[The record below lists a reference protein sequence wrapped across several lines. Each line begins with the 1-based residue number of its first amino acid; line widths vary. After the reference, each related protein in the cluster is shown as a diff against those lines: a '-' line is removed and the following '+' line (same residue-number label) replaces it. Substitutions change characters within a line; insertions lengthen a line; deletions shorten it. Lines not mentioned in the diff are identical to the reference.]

1 METNIASCNFTKY
14 IKRGP
19 NRWQHCPV
27 VRGKTGRVKQDLV
40 LVGGRIEHHPEGYYS
55 LDWREGGRRHRMSLG
70 KDASS
75 AQLALERHVAA
86 KRARAVGIA
95 VGEDWSGASPSVE
108 EACAEFL
115 DETRLQR
122 SPKTFKQYRTALAY
136 FQENCGRRRLA
147 EVDRRTLLDF
157 RQFLAEEKQLSSR
170 TIWTKMIVV
179 AQMLKTHGRN
189 KLLRRGDWPRYVERI
204 PQAYSP
210 EELKR
215 FFAACQPHDFL
226 LFQFFL
232 GSGFREKEVQF
243 LTWRDIS
250 PEEQLARVTAKSEC
264 GFFPKTWEEREV
276 LLPTHLVESLRAL
289 KASADP
295 DYPWVFA
302 SQTGRVSY
310 HFLERLKRIAWR
322 AGLNCRTCR
331 GKKNSDCRTGPHCKN
346 WFLHKFRATYA
357 TNQLRAGTDI
367 RTLQVW
373 LGHKDLASTMR
384 YLKAGHGKDLLERVN
399 AAFDVIAG
407 MDTPREQSPKVVVT

>member
-1 METNIASCNFTKY
+1 METNRASCNFTKY

-95 VGEDWSGASPSVE
+95 VAEDRSGASPSVA

-136 FQENCGRRRLA
+136 FQESCGRRRLA

-157 RQFLAEEKQLSSR
+157 RQFLAQEKRLSPR

-179 AQMLKTHGRN
+179 EQMLKTHGRN
-189 KLLRRGDWPRYVERI
+189 RLLRRGDWPRYVERI

-210 EELKR
+210 AELKR

-232 GSGFREKEVQF
+232 GSGFREREVQF

-250 PEEQLARVTAKSEC
+250 LEEQLARVTAKSEC
-264 GFFPKTWEEREV
+264 GFFPKTWV
-276 LLPTHLVESLRAL
+276 NSW
-289 KASADP
+289 ADVSCGSP
-295 DYPWVFA
+295 STVYLN
-302 SQTGRVSY
+302 TGINLSSFI
-310 HFLERLKRIAWR
+310 HFY
-322 AGLNCRTCR
+322 G
-331 GKKNSDCRTGPHCKN
+331 
-346 WFLHKFRATYA
+346 
-357 TNQLRAGTDI
+357 
-367 RTLQVW
+367 
-373 LGHKDLASTMR
+373 DL
-384 YLKAGHGKDLLERVN
+384 
-399 AAFDVIAG
+399 FCW
-407 MDTPREQSPKVVVT
+407 

>member
-1 METNIASCNFTKY
+1 MEKIASYNFTKY

-40 LVGGRIEHHPEGYYS
+40 LVGGRIELHPEGYYS
-55 LDWREGGRRHRMSLG
+55 LDWREGGRRHRLSLG

-95 VGEDWSGASPSVE
+95 VAEDRSGASPSVE

-115 DETRLQR
+115 DDTRLQR

-147 EVDRRTLLDF
+147 EVDRRALLDF
-157 RQFLAEEKQLSSR
+157 RQFLAEEKKLSPR
-170 TIWTKMIVV
+170 TIWTKMTVV

-210 EELKR
+210 EQLKR

-250 PEEQLARVTAKSEC
+250 LEEQLARVTAKSAC

-276 LLPTHLVESLRAL
+276 LLPTHLIESLRVL
-289 KASADP
+289 RASADL
-295 DYPWVFA
+295 DCPWVFA

-310 HFLERLKRIAWR
+310 HFLERLKRIAWH

-331 GKKNSDCRTGPHCKN
+331 GKKNNDCRVGPHCKD

-373 LGHKDLASTMR
+373 LGHKDLGSTMR

-407 MDTPREQSPKVVVT
+407 MDMLGEESPKVAVT